1 MSQPQIRC
9 AIYTRKSSDEGLDQ
23 DFNSLD
29 AQHEA
34 CAAYIA
40 SQRHE
45 GWVAGKTRYDDGGIS
60 GGTLDRPGLQRL
72 LADIDAG
79 QVQMVV
85 VYKID
90 RLTRSLADF
99 AKLVERFDAAG
110 CSFVSVTQAFNTAS
124 SMGRLTL
131 NVLLSFAQFEREVT
145 AERIRDKIAASKK
158 KGLWMGGVP
167 PLGYDPDPDPKIRG
181 LVVNAPEAETVRA
194 IFALYADLG
203 CLNAVMLRANEL
215 GLRSKLHHFKSG
227 RVQGGNPFS
236 RGQIYAL
243 LRNPIYIGK
252 IRHKAQVWDG
262 LHKAIVDEEAWDR
275 VQAKLQTASSRPRGR
290 KVAAL
295 SAHDDNPASLMGKL
309 RDETGD
315 RLTPTHTRR
324 HGRQIRYYVSNRLIC
339 GGTDPTGWRLPA
351 SALEQAVA
359 ELIAKHIDGLAR
371 SHRICARPDLQ
382 RGDAVQVKA
391 RNMASQLAN
400 GRSKALRG
408 LVAEG
413 RIEKDRIVMM
423 LQTTTLAESLG
434 VEPEEIDPEAL
445 KIEAPF
451 ALRRRGVEGK
461 IVTGEREPI
470 PDRTL
475 LRALSHAHA
484 WVEQLRTGKSLGE
497 IAAASGHG
505 EVLHSHPSATCVPV
519 TRDPALHPGGA
530 PANRPDPGAD
540 HPKTDPARL
549 GCTIQIVRLRP
560 QDRSSL
566 IPTRGSLHRAS
577 GFPDRIE
584 GFPCY

>member
-1 MSQPQIRC
+1 MTKSRIRC

-29 AQHEA
+29 AQAEA

-45 GWVAGKTRYDDGGIS
+45 GWVVGKTRYDDGGIS
-60 GGTLDRPGLQRL
+60 GGTLDRPALQRL

-79 QVQMVV
+79 LIQMVV

-167 PLGYDPDPDPKIRG
+167 PLGYDPHPDPKTRG
-181 LVVNAPEAETVRA
+181 LVVNAEEAETVRT
-194 IFALYADLG
+194 IFALYNDLG
-203 CLNAVMLRANEL
+203 CLNAVMRRANDL
-215 GLRSKLHHFKSG
+215 GLRSKRHRFKSG

-252 IRHKAQVWDG
+252 IRHKTQLWDG
-262 LHKAIVDEEAWDR
+262 QHASIVDETQWDR
-275 VQAKLQTASSRPRGR
+275 IQEKLQAAAARPRGR
-290 KVAAL
+290 KGVGDRPGTTRIAPL
-295 SAHDDNPASLMGKL
+295 TGKL
-309 RDETGD
+309 RDDTGD

-324 HGRQIRYYVSNRLIC
+324 HGRQIRYYVSNRLVS
-339 GGTDPTGWRLPA
+339 GGTDPHGWRLPA
-351 SALEQAVA
+351 LALEQTVA
-359 ELIAKHIDGLAR
+359 DVISRHLVTLAR
-371 SHRICARPDLQ
+371 HHRICAGSDLQ
-382 RGDAVQVKA
+382 RGDEVKDSVRNVA
-391 RNMASQLAN
+391 RRLAD
-400 GRSKALRG
+400 GTPDLLAALLAEGHIGKHRIVLRLQAKAL
-408 LVAEG
+408 AEA
-413 RIEKDRIVMM
+413 
-423 LQTTTLAESLG
+423 LALK
-434 VEPEEIDPEAL
+434 PEAIDPPAL

-461 IVTGEREPI
+461 IIVGDRAPQ

-475 LRALSHAHA
+475 LRALSQAHA
-484 WVEQLRTGKSLGE
+484 WVTDLREGKRLGE
-497 IAAASGHG
+497 IAA
-505 EVLHSHPSATCVPV
+505 ETRHSESYIR
-519 TRDPALHPGGA
+519 TRSQLAYLA
-530 PANRPDPGAD
+530 PAIQSAILEGRQP
-540 HPKTDPARL
+540 TDLTLERIIRKPVPLDWDAQARL
-549 GCTIQIVRLRP
+549 YGFE
-560 QDRSSL
+560 
-566 IPTRGSLHRAS
+566 S
-577 GFPDRIE
+577 G
-584 GFPCY
+584 

>member
-1 MSQPQIRC
+1 MSKLRIRC

-45 GWVAGKTRYDDGGIS
+45 GWVTGKTRYDDGGIS
-60 GGTLDRPGLQRL
+60 GGTLDRPGLQHL
-72 LADIDAG
+72 LEDIDAG
-79 QVQMVV
+79 LVQMVV

-158 KGLWMGGVP
+158 KGLWMGGVS
-167 PLGYDPDPDPKIRG
+167 PLGYDPNPDPKIRG
-181 LVVNAPEAETVRA
+181 LVVNAEEAETVRT
-194 IFALYADLG
+194 IFALYDDLG
-203 CLNAVMLRANEL
+203 CLNAVLRRANDL

-252 IRHKAQVWDG
+252 IRHKTRVWDG
-262 LHKAIVDEEAWDR
+262 QHEPILDEAVWER
-275 VQAKLQTASSRPRGR
+275 IQEKLQAASARPRGR
-290 KVAAL
+290 KGPADRPGTTCVAL
-295 SAHDDNPASLMGKL
+295 LMGKL
-309 RDETGD
+309 RDDIGD

-324 HGRQIRYYVSNRLIC
+324 HGRQVRYYVSNRLIS
-339 GGTDPTGWRLPA
+339 GGTDPRGWRLPA
-351 SALEQAVA
+351 QALEQAVA
-359 ELIAKHIDGLAR
+359 DTIASHLIAFAR
-371 SHRICARPDLQ
+371 DHRICAEADLQ
-382 RGDAVQVKA
+382 RGNAVRDRV
-391 RNMASQLAN
+391 RRLTDRLTGRTPDLLA
-400 GRSKALRG
+400 AL
-408 LVAEG
+408 LAEG
-413 RIEKDRIVMM
+413 HVGKNCIVLS
-423 LQTTTLAESLG
+423 LQAKTLAEELDLQ
-434 VEPEEIDPEAL
+434 PDAIDPAVL
-445 KIEAPF
+445 RIKAPF

-461 IVTGEREPI
+461 IIVGDRAPQ

-475 LRALSHAHA
+475 LRALSQAHA
-484 WVEQLRTGKSLGE
+484 WVADLRGGKSLGE
-497 IAAASGHG
+497 IAAATR
-505 EVLHSHPSATCVPV
+505 HSESYVR
-519 TRDPALHPGGA
+519 TRAQLAFLA
-530 PANRPDPGAD
+530 PAIQSAILEGLQPADLTLERIIRKPVPLNWDAQARVYGFTQDPR
-540 HPKTDPARL
+540 HP
-549 GCTIQIVRLRP
+549 
-560 QDRSSL
+560 
-566 IPTRGSLHRAS
+566 
-577 GFPDRIE
+577 
-584 GFPCY
+584 

>member
-1 MSQPQIRC
+1 MTKPRIRC

-29 AQHEA
+29 AQAEA

-60 GGTLDRPGLQRL
+60 GGTLDRPALQRL

-79 QVQMVV
+79 LVQMVV

-167 PLGYDPDPDPKIRG
+167 PLGYDPHPDPKTRG
-181 LVVNAPEAETVRA
+181 LVINADEAETVRT
-194 IFALYADLG
+194 IFALYDDLG
-203 CLNAVMLRANEL
+203 CLNAVMRRANAL
-215 GLRSKLHHFKSG
+215 GLRSKLHRFRSG

-252 IRHKAQVWDG
+252 IRHKIQIWDG
-262 LHKAIVDEEAWDR
+262 QHASIVDEALWDR
-275 VQAKLQTASSRPRGR
+275 VQSKLQAASARPRGR
-290 KVAAL
+290 KRSAEHLGAARI
-295 SAHDDNPASLMGKL
+295 ASLTGKL
-309 RDETGD
+309 RDDTGD

-324 HGRQIRYYVSNRLIC
+324 HGRQIRYYVSNRLIS
-339 GGTDPTGWRLPA
+339 GGTDPRGWRLPA
-351 SALEQAVA
+351 AALEQAVA
-359 ELIAKHIDGLAR
+359 HTIASHLLDLSR
-371 SHRICARPDLQ
+371 DHRICAEADLQ
-382 RGDAVQVKA
+382 QGDAVRDRV
-391 RNMASQLAN
+391 RYLSSQIAAGTPGLLAGLLAEGCIGKN
-400 GRSKALRG
+400 CIVLSLQAAALAKALD
-408 LVAEG
+408 LHPDA
-413 RIEKDRIVMM
+413 
-423 LQTTTLAESLG
+423 
-434 VEPEEIDPEAL
+434 IDQSAL
-445 KIEAPF
+445 SIEAPF

-461 IVTGEREPI
+461 IIVGDRALQ

-475 LRALSHAHA
+475 LRALSQAHA
-484 WVEQLRTGKSLGE
+484 WVADLRGGKPLGE
-497 IAAASGHG
+497 IAAATGHAESYIRTRSQLAFLSPAIQAAILAG
-505 EVLHSHPSATCVPV
+505 HQPTDLTLERIIRKPVPL
-519 TRDPALHPGGA
+519 DWDA
-530 PANRPDPGAD
+530 
-540 HPKTDPARL
+540 
-549 GCTIQIVRLRP
+549 QVRLYRFAQNP
-560 QDRSSL
+560 RH
-566 IPTRGSLHRAS
+566 P
-577 GFPDRIE
+577 
-584 GFPCY
+584 